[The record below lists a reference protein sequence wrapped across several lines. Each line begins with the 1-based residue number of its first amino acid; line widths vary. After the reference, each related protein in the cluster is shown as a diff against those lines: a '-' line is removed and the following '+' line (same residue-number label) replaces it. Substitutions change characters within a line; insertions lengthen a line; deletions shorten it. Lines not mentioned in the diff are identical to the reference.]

1 MVSPL
6 LALMRHQVLVAG
18 AAGLVAAAISF
29 ANVDDW
35 DSVVAQLDTD
45 SLDVL
50 LVSRD
55 DWQVPDSRIG
65 LV

>member
-1 MVSPL
+1 
-6 LALMRHQVLVAG
+6 MRHQVLVAG